1 MREYEDYKTKSEQEK
16 LKAKK
21 EVAKNY
27 VSKIIRH
34 KI

>member
-21 EVAKNY
+21 EVGKN
-27 VSKIIRH
+27 VSK
-34 KI
+34 